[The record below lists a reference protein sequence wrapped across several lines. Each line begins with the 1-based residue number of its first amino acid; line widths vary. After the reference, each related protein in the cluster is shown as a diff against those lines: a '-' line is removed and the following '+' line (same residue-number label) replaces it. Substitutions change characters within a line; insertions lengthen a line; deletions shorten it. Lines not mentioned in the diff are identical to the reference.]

1 MRPAGDHVDS
11 FDPVSAHF
19 EGNFLSGVDVSL
31 FDQAMSMNNN
41 ELLPLAVMPV
51 LTFRNA
57 GLADVNGYLSTVNG
71 VQSFQ
76 MLWLTRRTCLTPRI
90 FHNTSLAVFVLTFV
104 KV

>member
-31 FDQAMSMNNN
+31 FDQAVSMNNN

-51 LTFRNA
+51 LAFCNA
-57 GLADVNGYLSTVNG
+57 GLADVNGYLSAVNG

-76 MLWLTRRTCLTPRI
+76 TLWLTAYLTGFPPAGLHTLPGRT
-90 FHNTSLAVFVLTFV
+90 A
-104 KV
+104 

>member
-31 FDQAMSMNNN
+31 FDQAMTSHDD

-51 LTFRNA
+51 LAFCNA
-57 GLADVNGYLSTVNG
+57 GLADVNGYLSAVNG

-76 MLWLTRRTCLTPRI
+76 MLWLTAYLT
-90 FHNTSLAVFVLTFV
+90 
-104 KV
+104 